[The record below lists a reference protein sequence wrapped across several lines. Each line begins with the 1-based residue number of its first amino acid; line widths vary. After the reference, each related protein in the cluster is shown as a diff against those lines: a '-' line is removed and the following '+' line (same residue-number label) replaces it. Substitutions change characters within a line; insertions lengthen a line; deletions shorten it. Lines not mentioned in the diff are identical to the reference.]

1 MEEKKADRRTAKTQ
15 KAIINAFASLL
26 AEKELNKITVR
37 EISDRADINR
47 ATFYKHYLDV
57 YDLYERV
64 EKDILIEWSSL
75 ILQLEELEAEEFFKC
90 LVSYISG
97 NRDIF
102 KMVFSPNAPSLLR
115 MKLYRSF
122 EGLFKQLMS
131 EALDTNLSDERLSF
145 MSCYSAQGC
154 LALLSKW
161 ISEGFVQS
169 DDLIVQIMT
178 ELDSNTEK
186 II

>member
-1 MEEKKADRRTAKTQ
+1 MGEKKADRRTAKTQ

-102 KMVFSPNAPSLLR
+102 KMVFSPNPPSLLR
-115 MKLYRSF
+115 M
-122 EGLFKQLMS
+122 KQLMS

-145 MSCYSAQGC
+145 MSCYRAQGC

>member
-90 LVSYISG
+90 LVSYISL
-97 NRDIF
+97 RWD
-102 KMVFSPNAPSLLR
+102 SRPTRLLC
-115 MKLYRSF
+115 
-122 EGLFKQLMS
+122 S
-131 EALDTNLSDERLSF
+131 E
-145 MSCYSAQGC
+145 
-154 LALLSKW
+154 
-161 ISEGFVQS
+161 
-169 DDLIVQIMT
+169 
-178 ELDSNTEK
+178 
-186 II
+186 